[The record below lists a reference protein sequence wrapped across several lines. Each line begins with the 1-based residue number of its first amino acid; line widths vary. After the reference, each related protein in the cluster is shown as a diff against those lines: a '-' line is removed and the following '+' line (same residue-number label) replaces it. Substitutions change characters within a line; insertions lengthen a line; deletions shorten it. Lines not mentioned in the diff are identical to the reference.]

1 MSNSIN
7 TNFAA
12 QTALASLNQTNKSML
27 QTQSRI
33 STGFRVATA
42 EDNAAYWSIGPFG
55 GAGSR

>member
-33 STGFRVATA
+33 STGFRVANA
-42 EDNAAYWSIGPFG
+42 EDNAA
-55 GAGSR
+55 